1 MINWKLVIL
10 NLAFIIFLF
19 VLMIACFMTKQYIFG
34 IINLVSIELTAMR
47 ILFNVDDFIKE
58 EEEE

>member
-47 ILFNVDDFIKE
+47 ILLNADDFIKE
-58 EEEE
+58 EEE